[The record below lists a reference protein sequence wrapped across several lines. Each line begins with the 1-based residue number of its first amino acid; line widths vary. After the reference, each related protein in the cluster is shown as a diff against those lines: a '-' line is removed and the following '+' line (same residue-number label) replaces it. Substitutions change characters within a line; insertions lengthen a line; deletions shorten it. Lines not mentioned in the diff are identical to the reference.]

1 MVETPVYWYDPQK
14 DRFIVTIEKC
24 SSDNDNFA
32 ISIAEQVMRP
42 AGGGQ
47 AGDRGMLIIE
57 SEENQVLDT
66 AIKDDAITLI
76 TSKEVPEGTSA
87 ELIIDMRWRRA
98 MMQNHT
104 SEHLFMQSVK
114 KINPELEL
122 GYIWIDGDSGV
133 IEILGECDIETLLKA
148 EGDVQKLIAENL
160 ILRTEMVSVSDID
173 PNIRARE
180 GVSSKDENI
189 RVIHIGD
196 VDSSACSGTHVIA
209 TGDIG
214 FFKVVNVRPDDD
226 KTQVEFYTGLRAAQF
241 SSEIINQVLVRKHTY
256 PLEMI
261 QVGAVLDKG
270 KEAREEYE
278 TIQDK
283 AIQLLAVGRNQERR
297 GNVIFHYEYLP
308 GFDFKRL
315 RNAVKE
321 LRPEPDSARF
331 YFVPGEPCNFMFL
344 TNGLDLKATDY
355 ISEIVSSL
363 GGRGGG
369 GADAYTGGFVN
380 IDNPEVL
387 FEKIV
392 NRLKEALYQDK

>member
-1 MVETPVYWYDPQK
+1 MDETPVYWDDPLK
-14 DRFIVTIEKC
+14 DSFTVTIRICNEI
-24 SSDNDNFA
+24 DDTFE
-32 ISIAEQVMRP
+32 IGIDEHVVRP

-47 AGDRGMLIIE
+47 AGDRGFLVIE
-57 SEENQVLDT
+57 GQEIQVIDT
-66 AIKDDAITLI
+66 AIKNDIITLI
-76 TSKEVPEGTSA
+76 ASKEVPEGSSA

-104 SEHLFMQSVK
+104 GEHLFMQSVK

-133 IEILGECDIETLLKA
+133 IEILGECDIETVLKA
-148 EGDVQKLIAENL
+148 EGEVQKLIAENL
-160 ILRTEMVSVSDID
+160 PLRTEIVSVSEID
-173 PNIRARE
+173 PDIRARE
-180 GVSSKDENI
+180 GVSSKDESI

-209 TGDIG
+209 TGEIG
-214 FFKVVNVRPDDD
+214 FFKVVNVRPEDN

-241 SSEIINQVLVRKHTY
+241 SSEILNQVLLRKHSY

-270 KEAREEYE
+270 KEAREEYVAVQE
-278 TIQDK
+278 K
-283 AIQLLAVGRNQERR
+283 AIRLLAVGRNHECR
-297 GNVIFHYEYLP
+297 GDVIFHYEYLP
-308 GFDFKRL
+308 GFDFKKL

-321 LRPEPDSARF
+321 LRPETDSARF
-331 YFVPGEPCNFMFL
+331 FFVPGEPCNFMFL
-344 TNGLDLKATDY
+344 TNGLKLKATDY
-355 ISEIVSSL
+355 ISEIVASL

-380 IDNPEVL
+380 IDNPEEL

-392 NRLKEALYQDK
+392 KRLKEALYEGK